1 MLTSTTST
9 SMFEPRQSV
18 VVRTEDGREQRYLY
32 LPDTMANWP
41 WPRKIN
47 PYYEEVTA
55 ESNAW
60 FKTFKAF
67 TPESQYAYDKCDF
80 GRLASLAYPDVSREA
95 LRTGV
100 DLMNVLFL
108 VDEYT
113 DFQPAPVVREITGVV
128 IDAILNPDKV
138 RPEGESILGEVTR
151 QFWARGRTTAT
162 PEAAK
167 HFVETLKAYLNSVIV
182 QAEDRDNDTIRTI
195 DSYLEIRREN
205 VGVRSAYMP
214 GELHLSI
221 PDEAFYHPV
230 IKELEY
236 LAIDLII
243 LDNDIA
249 SYNKEQATGDD
260 RHNILTI
267 AMHQF
272 NTDFDSAMD
281 WVANYHKEGEM
292 RFLDALKRVPSWGPE
307 VDKQVAVYIEH
318 LANWPRCND
327 CWNFESWRYFGHKG
341 LEYQKTRLVPML
353 SKRPQNLTHR
363 RENVE
368 VPFVDKFEEM
378 MSGITNPLGHQVED
392 RAL

>member
-1 MLTSTTST
+1 MAASNTFASL
-9 SMFEPRQSV
+9 FEPKRSI
-18 VVRTEDGREQRYLY
+18 VVRTEDGREQKYLY
-32 LPDTMANWP
+32 LPETMADWP

-60 FKTFKAF
+60 FKTFKPF

-80 GRLASLAYPDVSREA
+80 GRLASLAYPDA

-100 DLMNVLFL
+100 DLMNVFFV

-113 DFQPAPVVREITGVV
+113 DVEPAPVVREMIGIV
-128 IDAILNPDKV
+128 IDALHNPDKP
-138 RPEGESILGEVTR
+138 RPEGEIMLGEVTR

-167 HFVETLKAYLNSVIV
+167 HFVEAFTDYLNSVIV

-195 DSYLEIRREN
+195 DSYLETRRQN
-205 VGVRSAYMP
+205 IGARPSYVP

-236 LAIDLII
+236 LCADLII

-281 WVANYHKEGEM
+281 WVANYHKEVEM

-327 CWNFESWRYFGHKG
+327 CWNFESGRYFGSRG
-341 LEYQKTRLVPML
+341 REYQKTRLVPML
-353 SKRPQNLTHR
+353 PKRPQNPNLR

-368 VPFVDKFEEM
+368 VPLVDKIELEM
-378 MSGITNPLGHQVED
+378 PVSPAVAVTV
-392 RAL
+392 